1 MVQAASLA
9 VQLYEELRRRI
20 GDGRIAAG
28 LHLSTMALSREF
40 GISQTPVR
48 EALAR
53 LHADGLAEF
62 SANRGYRVAPA
73 PDALA
78 YGHWMDARIAI
89 EFGALGLI
97 APPISSGLIAKLEA
111 ANRTIRQPPRA
122 RLSAHGEARGFE
134 QANLDFHGA
143 LVEASGNPFLMRAW
157 RQVAQ
162 TAQFN
167 RTHLRSGGVLDRALI
182 AEEHAKVIA
191 ALRRDDVVQAAEAL
205 RRHIADSL
213 SRDRQRSGQEPGQT
227 TTTKEETHEAQKSDR
242 RNRRGPATGGTAARR
257 RPDGRHVA

>member
-89 EFGALGLI
+89 EVGAIGLI
-97 APPISSGLIAKLEA
+97 APPIPAGLIARLEA
-111 ANRTIRQPPRA
+111 ANRAIRQPRA
-122 RLSAHGEARGFE
+122 RLSTHGEARSFE

-182 AEEHAKVIA
+182 AEEHAAVIA
-191 ALRRDDVVQAAEAL
+191 ALRRGDVMQAAEAL
-205 RRHIADSL
+205 QRHIADSL

-227 TTTKEETHEAQKSDR
+227 KTTKEETHEAQKPDR
-242 RNRRGPATGGTAARR
+242 RDRRGPAAGGPAARR
-257 RPDGRHVA
+257 RPDGRHLA